1 MHFFPFIHYRLKE
14 PTNCWKNSD
23 LLCCSKI
30 RIVFFCYCFLCVSLH
45 HKGCFE
51 TSQKCKAST
60 RKQLQENYV
69 VVHHR
74 QPNTR
79 FKLLVPTLIIITF
92 LLFTIDPNIIRIF
105 AVRGD
110 IYNIGYLIVYMF
122 VPIGF
127 VTDTFIYIFNLN
139 VVGTKIITIIWR
151 HIHIHSTNS

>member
-1 MHFFPFIHYRLKE
+1 MHFFPFIHSRLKE

-79 FKLLVPTLIIITF
+79 IKLLVPTLIIITF
-92 LLFTIDPNIIRIF
+92 LLFTIGPNIIRICV
-105 AVRGD
+105 VRGD
-110 IYNIGYLIVYMF
+110 ICNIGYLIVYMF

-127 VTDTFIYIFNLN
+127 VTDAFIYIFNLN
-139 VVGTKIITIIWR
+139 VVRTKIITIIWR
-151 HIHIHSTNS
+151 HIHIHPTKS